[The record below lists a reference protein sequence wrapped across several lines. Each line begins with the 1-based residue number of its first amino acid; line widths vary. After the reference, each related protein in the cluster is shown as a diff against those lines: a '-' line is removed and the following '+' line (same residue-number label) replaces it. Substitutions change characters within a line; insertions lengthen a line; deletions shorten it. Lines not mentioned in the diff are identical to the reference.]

1 MFMAAVD
8 QVMPVAAKQGI
19 AQMLP
24 MLTKSIFADVNL
36 FRRGPTR

>member
-19 AQMLP
+19 AQTLP